1 MRITVWY
8 EDGGLEEFDTTALT
22 TAGALGAPDAMTDVA
37 VRLVEGDGMW
47 AELSWYDS
55 ACSGGGD
62 EQLAPRRAGCRAHL
76 LSEDELARVRS
87 CDVDGTRWLTR
98 VGPDLVDERRLSEL
112 LSLLY
117 EPPVEGMSLARR
129 AVWLL
134 GHLADADDGLGM
146 DGALSL
152 MGMTRASYQFLSRHD
167 AIVPDEV
174 G

>member
-8 EDGGLEEFDTTALT
+8 GDDSLEEFDTTALT
-22 TAGALGAPDAMTDVA
+22 TAGALGAPDAMTDV
-37 VRLVEGDGMW
+37 VIHLVDGDGMW

-55 ACSGGGD
+55 ACSGGAD

-76 LSEDELARVRS
+76 LSEGELARVRS

-98 VGPDLVDERRLSEL
+98 VGPDLIDERRLSEL

-134 GHLADADDGLGM
+134 GHLVDADDGLDM

>member
-8 EDGGLEEFDTTALT
+8 EDGSLEEFDTTALT

-55 ACSGGGD
+55 ASIGGGD

-76 LSEDELARVRS
+76 LSEGELARVRS
-87 CDVDGTRWLTR
+87 CDVDGARWLTR

-112 LSLLY
+112 LALLY

-129 AVWLL
+129 SVWLL

-167 AIVPDEV
+167 AIVPTEV

>member
-8 EDGGLEEFDTTALT
+8 EDGSLEEFDTTALT

-55 ACSGGGD
+55 ASIGGGD

-76 LSEDELARVRS
+76 LSEGELARVRS
-87 CDVDGTRWLTR
+87 CDVDGARWLTR

-112 LSLLY
+112 LALLY
-117 EPPVEGMSLARR
+117 EPPV
-129 AVWLL
+129 
-134 GHLADADDGLGM
+134 
-146 DGALSL
+146 
-152 MGMTRASYQFLSRHD
+152 
-167 AIVPDEV
+167 
-174 G
+174 